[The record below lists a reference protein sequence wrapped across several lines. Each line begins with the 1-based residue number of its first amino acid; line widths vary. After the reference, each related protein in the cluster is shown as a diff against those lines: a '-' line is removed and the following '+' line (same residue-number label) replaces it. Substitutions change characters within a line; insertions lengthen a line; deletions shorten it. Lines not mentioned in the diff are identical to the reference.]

1 MINTLALNKTRF
13 CSKCSRRIL
22 VKFWDQHSSYCDDPI
37 QPLPALLAPLS
48 PSPILSQPLPAL
60 LAPLSPSP
68 VLSQPEVAATAYEAA
83 PSPSNQLK
91 SLPTFTVDD
100 RLTQLNKFEVLLL
113 TPSQISEFNKLYE
126 EKKFDVLEPLFRSW
140 LILKLASIPSEAEA
154 LRRVLT
160 KHTSSNVPKRKNQRK
175 ENLPVGPVR

>member
-37 QPLPALLAPLS
+37 
-48 PSPILSQPLPAL
+48 QPLPAL

-175 ENLPVGPVR
+175 ENLPVGPVK